1 MPSWGRVMRL
11 VSIAVVALAA
21 LGLTAGA
28 SHAQSYPN
36 KQVRIVVP
44 FAAGGTVDALA
55 RVVGAKLS
63 EALKQPVIIE
73 NRPGAGGNLAADAV
87 AKAAPDGHTILLT
100 TNGQAISPSLY
111 RTLPY
116 DTIKDFIPVTQLI
129 SSSLVLVANPKL
141 PAKSVPELIALAK
154 STPGGLT
161 YGMTGVGTPLH
172 LTMEMLKN
180 ATGITLTAVP
190 YRGDAPLLTAL
201 VAGEVPIAVTPLAT
215 TRPHVEAG
223 TLRAVA
229 LTGAT
234 RSPAL
239 PDVPTVAEQGVAGFA
254 SSSWQGFFVPA
265 HTPRET
271 VAVIQQETKKVL
283 ELPDVRERLKAFGS
297 EAVGS
302 TPEEFEKRF
311 REDIVTFAQ
320 IVRES
325 RIPQQD

>member
-1 MPSWGRVMRL
+1 MRFAYL
-11 VSIAVVALAA
+11 AVAVLMALAQ
-21 LGLTAGA
+21 TAGA
-28 SHAQSYPN
+28 SHAQGYPS

-55 RVVGAKLS
+55 RLLSVKLG
-63 EALKQPVIIE
+63 EALKQPVIVE

-87 AKAAPDGHTILLT
+87 AKASPDGHTILLT
-100 TNGQAISPSLY
+100 TNGHAISPSLY

-129 SSSLVLVANPKL
+129 ASSLVLVANPKV

-172 LTMEMLKN
+172 LTVEMLKH

-201 VAGEVPIAVTPLAT
+201 VAGEVPMAVTPLAT

-229 LTGAT
+229 VTGAA

-265 HTPRET
+265 HTPREI
-271 VAVIQQETKKVL
+271 VATIQQEAKKVL
-283 ELPDVRERLKAFGS
+283 DLPDVRERLKAFGS

-311 REDIVTFAQ
+311 RDDIVAFAQ

>member
-1 MPSWGRVMRL
+1 MVY
-11 VSIAVVALAA
+11 VAVAVALAA
-21 LGLTAGA
+21 LGFSAGE
-28 SHAQSYPN
+28 SHAQGYPN

-44 FAAGGTVDALA
+44 FAAGGAVDALA
-55 RVVGAKLS
+55 RLVGAKFS
-63 EALKQPVIIE
+63 ESLKQPVIIE

-87 AKAAPDGHTILLT
+87 AKSAPDGHTILLT
-100 TNGQAISPSLY
+100 TNGHAISPSLY

-129 SSSLVLVANPKL
+129 ASSLVLVANPNL
-141 PAKSVPELIALAK
+141 PANSVPELIALAK
-154 STPGGLT
+154 ATPGGLS
-161 YGMTGVGTPLH
+161 YGSTGVGNPLH
-172 LTMEMLKN
+172 LTMEMLKH

-201 VAGEVPIAVTPLAT
+201 VAGEVPLAITPLAT
-215 TRPHVEAG
+215 TRPHVEAR
-223 TLRAVA
+223 TLRAIAV
-229 LTGAT
+229 TGGT

-271 VAVIQQETKKVL
+271 VAIIQQETKKAL
-283 ELPDVRERLKAFGS
+283 DAPDVRERLKTFGA
-297 EAVGS
+297 EPVGS
-302 TPEEFEKRF
+302 TPDEFEKRF
-311 REDIVTFAQ
+311 RDDIVTFAQ
-320 IVRES
+320 IVRNA

>member
-1 MPSWGRVMRL
+1 MRL
-11 VSIAVVALAA
+11 MYAIVVLAV
-21 LGLTAGA
+21 LGVTGATA
-28 SHAQSYPN
+28 HAQNYPA
-36 KQVRIVVP
+36 KQIRLVVP

-55 RVVGAKLS
+55 RLVGAKLS
-63 EALKQPVIIE
+63 ESLKTPVIIE

-87 AKAAPDGHTILLT
+87 AKAAPDGYTILLT
-100 TNGQAISPSLY
+100 TNGHAISPSLY

-129 SSSLVLVANPKL
+129 ASSLVLVANPKL

-180 ATGITLTAVP
+180 ATGIAVVAVP

-201 VAGEVPIAVTPLAT
+201 VAGEVPMAITPLAT

-223 TLRAVA
+223 ALRALAV
-229 LTGAT
+229 TGAT

-239 PDVPTVAEQGVAGFA
+239 PEVPTVAEQGVAGFA

-265 HTPRET
+265 HTPREI
-271 VAVIQQETKKVL
+271 VAVIQQATSKVL
-283 ELPDVRERLKAFGS
+283 ELPDVRERLKLFGS
-297 EAVGS
+297 EPVGS
-302 TPEEFEKRF
+302 TPEEFEGRF
-311 REDIVTFAQ
+311 RADIVKFAQ
-320 IVRES
+320 IVRDA

>member
-1 MPSWGRVMRL
+1 MRL
-11 VSIAVVALAA
+11 VYAVVVLAA
-21 LGLTAGA
+21 LGVPAGG
-28 SHAQSYPN
+28 SHAQSYPT
-36 KQVRIVVP
+36 KQVRLVVP

-63 EALKQPVIIE
+63 EAFKQPVIIE

-100 TNGQAISPSLY
+100 TNGHAISPSLY

-129 SSSLVLVANPKL
+129 ASSLVLVANPKL
-141 PAKSVPELIALAK
+141 QAKSVPELIELAK

-172 LTMEMLKN
+172 LTMEMLKH
-180 ATGITLTAVP
+180 ATGIAVTPVP

-201 VAGEVPIAVTPLAT
+201 VAGEVPMAITPLAT

-223 TLRAVA
+223 TLRALAV
-229 LTGAT
+229 TGAT

-239 PDVPTVAEQGVAGFA
+239 PEVPTVAEQGVAGFA

-265 HTPRET
+265 HTPREI
-271 VAVIQQETKKVL
+271 VAVIQQTTSKVL
-283 ELPDVRERLKAFGS
+283 ELPDVRERLKLFGS
-297 EAVGS
+297 EPVGS
-302 TPEEFEKRF
+302 TPEEFEERF
-311 REDIVTFAQ
+311 RADIGKFAQ
-320 IVRES
+320 IVREA